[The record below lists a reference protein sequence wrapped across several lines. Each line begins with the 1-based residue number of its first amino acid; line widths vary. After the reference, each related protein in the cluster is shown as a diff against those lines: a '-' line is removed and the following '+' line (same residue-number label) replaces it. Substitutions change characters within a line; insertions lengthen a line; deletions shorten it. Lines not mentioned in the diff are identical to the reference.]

1 VKKWENESNG
11 CVSYQCNDESG
22 IYAKP
27 NCKNNDNIT
36 ICVDGKCIEESSIKD
51 KKWKVEIEM
60 KQRMMLMTPDEI
72 AIELSKITDIDV
84 SDMIIGIEN
93 NEDTGFIKRII
104 IYVKDETRSRYYDD
118 DDAVLFDDDDD
129 DDFNEAV

>member
-11 CVSYQCNDESG
+11 CVSYQCEDNESG
-22 IYAKP
+22 VFAKP

-36 ICVDGKCIEESSIKD
+36 ICVDDKCIEESSIKD

-84 SDMIIGIEN
+84 NDVTIGVEYD
-93 NEDTGFIKRII
+93 EDTGFIKRIV
-104 IYVKDETRSRYYDD
+104 IYVKDEKQAKTVKTLIMNCS
-118 DDAVLFDDDDD
+118 
-129 DDFNEAV
+129 